1 MATLSDIFT
10 RLRIAWAAGM
20 QANGARNLYST
31 YGWKPALS
39 HADFVAKYNRQDITQ
54 RIIKAPVNALWAD
67 PPKIVSSDQAFS
79 AAWQNLLAKTP
90 VFHELQRVDILA
102 GLGRFA
108 ILVVGLNDG
117 KKLSDPVSRGS
128 GRQVTYLQPY
138 AEGSVEIRS
147 YEQDSS
153 SPRFGLPT
161 VYRVSPGAFELTTN
175 LNASGASN
183 VVQSFEVH
191 HSRVLHV
198 AEGALESNVFGHSR
212 LEAVYNVLDDILK
225 LTGGSAEMF
234 WLSANRGL
242 HIDVDKDVE
251 MKQDDADN
259 LAEEID
265 EYENELRRVIRTRG
279 VKINSLG
286 SEVADP
292 RGVFDVQMSLLAAA
306 TGIPKRVLMGSE
318 AGQLASQQDRANWAT
333 RVEERI
339 TSHGQPT
346 ILIPFIR
353 LLIDSGVLPPPKN
366 LSIEWPDAFKMNP
379 LERAQTSA
387 QMARSA
393 ANLAK
398 TLKTVQDINTAGAE
412 NARPTIESATGG
424 GGFMGNAAADP
435 QDTSTDQAQSGG
447 SGQPAQQPQKGYGS
461 ASKDITKAP
470 PGQIMR
476 PPLIPEFKPL
486 VLLTEEEC
494 RSIIGFG
501 KHMPVFDEA
510 SDSQASG
517 VSDSSQQTLD
527 FGS

>member
-1 MATLSDIFT
+1 MGTLSDIMT

-39 HADFVAKYNRQDITQ
+39 HADFIAKYNRQDITQ
-54 RIIKAPVNALWAD
+54 RIIKAPVNALWSD
-67 PPKIVSSDQAFS
+67 PPKVTSSDKAFAS
-79 AAWQNLLAKTP
+79 AWQDLLATVP
-90 VFHELQRVDILA
+90 VFHELQRVDTLA
-102 GLGRFA
+102 GLGRYA
-108 ILVVGLNDG
+108 ILVIGLNDG
-117 KKLSDPVSRGS
+117 RELNVPVTRGL
-128 GRQVTYLQPY
+128 GRKVTYLQPY
-138 AEGSVEIRS
+138 AEGSVEIRE
-147 YEQDSS
+147 YERDSKN
-153 SPRFGLPT
+153 PRFGLPT
-161 VYRVSPGAFELTTN
+161 VYRVTPGAFELSTN

-183 VVQSFEVH
+183 AIQSFEVH

-251 MKQDDADN
+251 MKAEDADN
-259 LAEEID
+259 LSEEID

-279 VKINSLG
+279 VKITSLG

-353 LLIDSGVLPPPKN
+353 SLIDAGVLPPPNN

-412 NARPTIESATGG
+412 NARPTIESASSG
-424 GGFMGNAAADP
+424 GGFMGNADPNTQDP
-435 QDTSTDQAQSGG
+435 QTDQTQSSG
-447 SGQPAQQPQKGYGS
+447 SGQPSQQPQKGYGS
-461 ASKDITKAP
+461 AKQDIKKAP

-476 PPLIPEFKPL
+476 PPLIPNFKPL

-510 SDSQASG
+510 SDSEASG
-517 VSDSSQQTLD
+517 VTDSTQPLTD
-527 FGS
+527 FGQ